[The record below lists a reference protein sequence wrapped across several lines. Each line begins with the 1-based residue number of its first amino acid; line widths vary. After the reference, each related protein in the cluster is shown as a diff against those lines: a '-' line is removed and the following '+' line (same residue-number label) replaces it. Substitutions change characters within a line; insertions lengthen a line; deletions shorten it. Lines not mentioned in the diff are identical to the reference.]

1 MSAVTDFV
9 SYVTPPWMKW
19 AALALL
25 LAAVTGWHLHKVGAA
40 YDEGHAAAVTER
52 AAADLAA
59 TVNQVIK
66 NQAEAV
72 RQRADN
78 VDITKVKNEELA
90 PVVARIDAAPRM
102 RRPSAICDSA
112 PVPPKAPSAAG
123 SDSADSPGRL
133 GEPNAGRDL
142 EPQVI
147 REDIDR
153 DFKAYKIAVEKDL
166 ATGRTCQAFLDKN
179 GLVP

>member
-1 MSAVTDFV
+1 MSAVTDFA
-9 SYVTPPWMKW
+9 SYVMPPWAKW

-59 TVNQVIK
+59 TVNRVIE

-78 VDITKVKNEELA
+78 IDITKVKNEELA

-102 RRPSAICDSA
+102 RRPSAICDG
-112 PVPPKAPSAAG
+112 PPLPAKATSAA
-123 SDSADSPGRL
+123 SSNSANSPGRL
-133 GEPNAGRDL
+133 GEPNAGRDP
-142 EPQVI
+142 EPQVV

-153 DFKAYKIAVEKDL
+153 DLKAYEITVEKDL
-166 ATGRTCQAFLDKN
+166 ATGRVCQAFLDKN